1 MSSQMSSQMSVERS
15 PFNAEMIVTS
25 NMTKMVSQVA
35 IDLAQQVVEELS
47 YLYGFDSEEALSRLN
62 LGGLSVVSS
71 RSSVSRSSVSRS
83 SAKSAKSAKSERPVK
98 ERPVKSVAEKESVS
112 RRPSP
117 SFPLPF
123 SGEFDDA
130 CCYGLRQNQS
140 LYTQCLVLRKGDAAY
155 CKSCQS
161 QADKNA
167 SGEPDYGTIQQRLAV
182 APLDFVTAQG
192 KKPLHYTKTMK
203 KLELTREQVEEEAAK
218 FGITVAE
225 CHFSE
230 PTASASASE
239 SKKGRPKKEKMIV
252 EVEGATND
260 LFASL
265 VAEASS
271 ESESDDGSVVV
282 KVSSKSA
289 KKQKEEEK
297 AAKEAEK
304 AAALKKKEE
313 EKAAKEAEKAAALK
327 KKEEEKAAKE
337 VALKKKEAASSKKK
351 PVVAEEEEVPEDVC
365 EKINEAGQTKKEY
378 LAANPEGKFE
388 TKYLR
393 SKNYGTVYEK
403 DGDAEVGTWDAQEGK
418 IVFNQEFVE
427 SENEEE
433 EEEEEYEE

>member
-1 MSSQMSSQMSVERS
+1 MSSQMSVERS

-62 LGGLSVVSS
+62 LGGLSVVS
-71 RSSVSRSSVSRS
+71 SRSSVSRS

-313 EKAAKEAEKAAALK
+313 EKAAKE
-327 KKEEEKAAKE
+327 

>member
-62 LGGLSVVSS
+62 LRGLSVVSS
-71 RSSVSRSSVSRS
+71 RPSVSRSSVSRS

-327 KKEEEKAAKE
+327 KKE
-337 VALKKKEAASSKKK
+337 AASSKKK

>member
-62 LGGLSVVSS
+62 LCGLSVVSS
-71 RSSVSRSSVSRS
+71 RPSVSRS

-98 ERPVKSVAEKESVS
+98 EKAAKERPVKSVAEKESVT
-112 RRPSP
+112 RKPSP

-140 LYTQCLVLRKGDAAY
+140 LYTQCLVLRKGDAEY

-282 KVSSKSA
+282 KVSSKGA

-327 KKEEEKAAKE
+327 KKEAEKAS
-337 VALKKKEAASSKKK
+337 ALKKKEAASSKKK

-403 DGDAEVGTWDAQEGK
+403 DGDAEVGTWNAQEGK

-433 EEEEEYEE
+433 AEEEEYDE

>member
-1 MSSQMSSQMSVERS
+1 MSSQMSSQMSVERV

-35 IDLAQQVVEELS
+35 VDLAQQVVEELS

-62 LGGLSVVSS
+62 LCGLTVVSS
-71 RSSVSRSSVSRS
+71 RSSAKPGKPV
-83 SAKSAKSAKSERPVK
+83 KSARAAKVVV
-98 ERPVKSVAEKESVS
+98 ERPVKSVAEKEPLS

-140 LYTQCLVLRKGDAAY
+140 LYTQCLVVRKGDASY
-155 CKSCQS
+155 CKSCQG
-161 QADKNA
+161 QADKNT
-167 SGEPDYGTIQQRLAV
+167 SGEPDYGTIQQRMAV
-182 APLDFVTAQG
+182 PPLEFVTAQG
-192 KKPLHYTKTMK
+192 KSPLHYTKTMK
-203 KLELTREQVEEEAAK
+203 KLGLTREQVEEEAGK

-225 CHFSE
+225 CHFVE
-230 PTASASASE
+230 PSASAKASD
-239 SKKGRPKKEKMIV
+239 SKKGRPKKAKMVV

-271 ESESDDGSVVV
+271 ESESDDESVAVV
-282 KVSSKSA
+282 IKKSSAS
-289 KKQKEEEK
+289 K
-297 AAKEAEK
+297 AAKEAALKKKEEEK

-313 EKAAKEAEKAAALK
+313 EKAAAKAAKEAEKAAALK
-327 KKEEEKAAKE
+327 QKEEEKAA
-337 VALKKKEAASSKKK
+337 SKKK
-351 PVVAEEEEVPEDVC
+351 PTAKVVVEEEPEDVC
-365 EKINEAGQTKKEY
+365 EKINELGQTKKEF

-393 SKNYGTVYEK
+393 SKNYGTIYEK
-403 DGDAEVGTWDAQEGK
+403 DGDGEVGTWNAEEGK

>member
-25 NMTKMVSQVA
+25 NMTKMVSHVA

-47 YLYGFDSEEALSRLN
+47 YLYGFDSTDALNRLN
-62 LGGLSVVSS
+62 LRGLTVVSS
-71 RSSVSRSSVSRS
+71 RP
-83 SAKSAKSAKSERPVK
+83 AKSARPAKTEKRVVEKRVK
-98 ERPVKSVAEKESVS
+98 AVVEKESTS
-112 RRPSP
+112 RKPSP

-140 LYTQCLVLRKGDAAY
+140 LYTQCLVLRKGDASY

-167 SGEPDYGTIQQRLAV
+167 SGEPDYGTIQQRMAV
-182 APLDFVTAQG
+182 EPLEFVTAQG
-192 KKPLHYTKTMK
+192 KIPLHYTKTMK
-203 KLELTREQVEEEAAK
+203 KLGLTREQVEEEAGK

-225 CHFSE
+225 CHFVE
-230 PTASASASE
+230 PSAGAKAPE
-239 SKKGRPKKEKMIV
+239 SKKGRPKKEKMVV

-271 ESESDDGSVVV
+271 EAESDDESVVV
-282 KVSSKSA
+282 KAPSASA
-289 KKQKEEEK
+289 KAAKEAEKAAALKKKEEEKAAAKAAKEAAKEAEK

-313 EKAAKEAEKAAALK
+313 EKAAKEA
-327 KKEEEKAAKE
+327 
-337 VALKKKEAASSKKK
+337 SKKK
-351 PVVAEEEEVPEDVC
+351 PAAKVVVEEEPEDVC
-365 EKINEAGQTKKEY
+365 EKINDAGQTKKDF
-378 LAANPEGKFE
+378 LALNPDGTFE
-388 TKYLR
+388 TAYLR
-393 SKNYGTVYEK
+393 SKNFGTVYDKKGESAVGK
-403 DGDAEVGTWDAQEGK
+403 WNAEEGK
-418 IVFNQEFVE
+418 IEFNTEFVE

-433 EEEEEYEE
+433 EDEEEEEEEEYEE

>member
-1 MSSQMSSQMSVERS
+1 
-15 PFNAEMIVTS
+15 
-25 NMTKMVSQVA
+25 
-35 IDLAQQVVEELS
+35 
-47 YLYGFDSEEALSRLN
+47 
-62 LGGLSVVSS
+62 
-71 RSSVSRSSVSRS
+71 
-83 SAKSAKSAKSERPVK
+83 
-98 ERPVKSVAEKESVS
+98 
-112 RRPSP
+112 
-117 SFPLPF
+117 
-123 SGEFDDA
+123 
-130 CCYGLRQNQS
+130 
-140 LYTQCLVLRKGDAAY
+140 VLRKGDAAY

-218 FGITVAE
+218 FGIKVAD

-282 KVSSKSA
+282 KVTSKSA

-297 AAKEAEK
+297 AAKEAEKAAALKKKEEEK

-337 VALKKKEAASSKKK
+337 AAASKKK
-351 PVVAEEEEVPEDVC
+351 PVVAKEEEEMPEDVC

-378 LAANPEGKFE
+378 LASNPEGKFE

-393 SKNYGTVYEK
+393 SKNFGTVYEK
-403 DGDAEVGTWDAQEGK
+403 DGDGVVGTWNAKEGK
-418 IVFNQEFVE
+418 IEFNEEFVE

-433 EEEEEYEE
+433 EEEEEYDE